1 MFMTIT
7 IPDAVLSETK
17 ISSAD
22 LRIELATYLYERQRL
37 SIGKARKVAGLNL
50 IEFQKELAKRNI
62 YLHLGIQDLEID
74 IKNLSYL

>member
-1 MFMTIT
+1 MTIT

-37 SIGKARKVAGLNL
+37 SIGKARKVAGQN
-50 IEFQKELAKRNI
+50 
-62 YLHLGIQDLEID
+62 
-74 IKNLSYL
+74 